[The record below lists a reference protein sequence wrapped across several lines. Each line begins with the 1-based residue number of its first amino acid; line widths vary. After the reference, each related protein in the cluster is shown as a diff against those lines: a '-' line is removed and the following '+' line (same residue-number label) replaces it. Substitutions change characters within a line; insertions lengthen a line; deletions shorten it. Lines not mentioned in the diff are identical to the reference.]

1 LLAIADA
8 LPHKVRTAID
18 RLAFNEALEDI
29 WKLIRAANAYIDH
42 QAPWALR
49 KTDTARMGTVLRV
62 LVDAI
67 RTVALLLQPFMPGS
81 MAALL
86 DQIGVAPDA
95 RQLAA
100 LETPLPDGAALPP
113 PSGIFP
119 RYIEPAA

>member
-1 LLAIADA
+1 
-8 LPHKVRTAID
+8 
-18 RLAFNEALEDI
+18 
-29 WKLIRAANAYIDH
+29 
-42 QAPWALR
+42 
-49 KTDTARMGTVLRV
+49 MGTVLRV

-86 DQIGVAPDA
+86 DQLGVAPDA

-119 RYIEPAA
+119 RYIEPTA